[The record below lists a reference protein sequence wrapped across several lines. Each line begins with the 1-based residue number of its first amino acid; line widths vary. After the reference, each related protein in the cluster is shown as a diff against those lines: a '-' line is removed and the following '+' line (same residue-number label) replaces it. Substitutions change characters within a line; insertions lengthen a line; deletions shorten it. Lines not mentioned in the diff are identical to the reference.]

1 MIVSFDVNSDFWKTF
16 PQFETI
22 EEFSKIKSLKN
33 SSKIMWAI
41 AMFCEPDSSKN
52 IWANI
57 PSEERKEKLKSDF
70 LKSKVFTWDSPS
82 IDKAVSIYKQLI
94 LTQAKRSLIAWREN
108 MEDRDNFLKKQ
119 KYSLDSYDEDGNL
132 IKGNAEQLD
141 KMHSRTAK
149 FYDEL
154 SQIEERLEEEEAKQ
168 KTGKGN
174 KILSMSDSDSI

>member
-1 MIVSFDVNSDFWKTF
+1 MINFNTNNNFWRIFT
-16 PQFETI
+16 QFETI
-22 EEFSKIKSLKN
+22 KEFSILKGFKN
-33 SSKIMWAI
+33 SSQIMWAI

-57 PSEERKEKLKSDF
+57 PSEERKEKLKNDF
-70 LKSKVFTWDSPS
+70 LKSKTFDWESPLIS
-82 IDKAVSIYKQLI
+82 KATATYKQLI

-119 KYSLDSYDEDGNL
+119 KYSLDSYNEDGNL